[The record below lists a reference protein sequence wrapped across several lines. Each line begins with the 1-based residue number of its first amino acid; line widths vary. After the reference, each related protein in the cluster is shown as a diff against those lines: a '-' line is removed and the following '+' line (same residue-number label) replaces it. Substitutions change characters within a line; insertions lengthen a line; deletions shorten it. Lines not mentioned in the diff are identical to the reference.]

1 MAHENNIVHFPRR
14 RRSKP
19 VANPMTEE
27 LASKIKTLVIIKG
40 MAQQTVA
47 AKLGVNQGRV
57 SEVVNGHAF
66 PDAPFWPINDDLE

>member
-1 MAHENNIVHFPRR
+1 MVHESNVVPFPRR
-14 RRSKP
+14 RRSKV
-19 VANPMTEE
+19 VADPMTEE

-66 PDAPFWPINDDLE
+66 PDAPFWPTNDEF

>member
-1 MAHENNIVHFPRR
+1 MADRNNVVPFPRR

-27 LASKIKTLVIIKG
+27 LASKIKTLVMIKG

-47 AKLGVNQGRV
+47 AKLGINQGRV
-57 SEVVNGHAF
+57 SEVVNGRAF
-66 PDAPFWPINDDLE
+66 VDAPFWPINDDL

>member
-1 MAHENNIVHFPRR
+1 MVHNNNVIPFPRR

-47 AKLGVNQGRV
+47 AQLGVNQGRV
-57 SEVVNGHAF
+57 SEVVNGHLF
-66 PDAPFWPINDDLE
+66 PDAPFWVINDDLG

>member
-1 MAHENNIVHFPRR
+1 MADSYNVVPFPRR
-14 RRSKP
+14 RRASR

-27 LASKIKTLVIIKG
+27 LASKIKTLVMIKG

-57 SEVVNGHAF
+57 SEVVNGHLF
-66 PDAPFWPINDDLE
+66 PDAPFWPINDDLA